1 MAKKDEEKVCARTI
15 KELFKK
21 YPISDEMKPH
31 EIVDFYYT
39 KYQTEMTSNNSING
53 KIFENL
59 LLIVFLREGITPIY
73 YQAKMALVPNVD
85 FDMVFYNR
93 KTPVAVSAKT
103 SLRERWKQADIES
116 MALKYVH
123 RKAQCYL
130 LTLSKKEVEVRRKE
144 ENSYVGIDEFV
155 LANEPEF
162 DEWLERI
169 KAIPFRESETIDL
182 IENADVA
189 RRDESILNELLG

>member
-1 MAKKDEEKVCARTI
+1 MSSKQII

-21 YPISDEMKPH
+21 YPLDDKSKPH
-31 EIVDFYYT
+31 EVISYYYE
-39 KYQTEMTSNNSING
+39 KYQSDFPNNNSING
-53 KIFENL
+53 TIFEDL
-59 LLIVFLREGITPIY
+59 LLIVFIRAGITPIY

-85 FDMVFYNR
+85 FDIVLYNR

-130 LTLSKKEVEVRRKE
+130 LTLSKKEVETRRKE
-144 ENSYVGIDEFV
+144 ENAYVGIDEFI

-169 KAIPFRESETIDL
+169 KSIKFGESESIEL
-182 IENADVA
+182 VENAA
-189 RRDESILNELLG
+189 TSKRDANNLKEMLEIEF